1 MLEMAM
7 FYIHHKVNKWV
18 PSVGQRLDHLDLR
31 ECMDLMA
38 DFGTDHLGHGD
49 PTESVAECGSEQEEE
64 ALQHFLFLERPEGV
78 DLKDAIIFEAL
89 GAPMSSLTTGTTTAA
104 DDEDEIVPEA
114 QDFATVGHL
123 YRGIEQGFKY
133 LVDKYGEKRVFVGPP
148 RAQARQQYFGWPELI
163 LVTDLQSAV
172 TATETIVEEGEGAR
186 GNWQQLTT
194 VNSFEYQK
202 SIVK

>member
-1 MLEMAM
+1 
-7 FYIHHKVNKWV
+7 
-18 PSVGQRLDHLDLR
+18 
-31 ECMDLMA
+31 
-38 DFGTDHLGHGD
+38 
-49 PTESVAECGSEQEEE
+49 
-64 ALQHFLFLERPEGV
+64 V

-148 RAQARQQYFGWPELI
+148 RAQAGQQYFGWPELI

-202 SIVK
+202 SIVN